1 MTEARV
7 CVFEHA
13 KLVCV
18 CVCVC
23 VCFGHVKEYPRNH
36 VRKSKPCQWRFV
48 QHNLSTYDDVGLLS
62 DDPRREQQK

>member
-7 CVFEHA
+7 CVSNTQ

-23 VCFGHVKEYPRNH
+23 VCLFWSREKEYPRNH
-36 VRKSKPCQWRFV
+36 VRKSKPCQSMDV
-48 QHNLSTYDDVGLLS
+48 QLVDV
-62 DDPRREQQK
+62 RRWSLV